1 MDLDRIKHIVVVM
14 MENRSF
20 DNMLGYL
27 SLPPYSRANVEG
39 LGKIPNWGDAYASVH
54 EGNKYKP
61 FVLTDPYHP
70 IDADPPHERGPIALQ
85 MGAQTDGTFAMDGFV
100 ANYATAKRATP
111 PKPGSNPPVMGY
123 FTGDQVPVTD
133 FFAREFLICDHW
145 FSALPAGTQPNRL
158 MAMSGTTRIDVN
170 TVPLP
175 EHYLVYDWLSDHGIK
190 WRVYHEELPF
200 YAMMLRWVPRLF
212 DSDCFR
218 PLEQLSED
226 MATEPPDDFPKVIF
240 VEPAYTDAPHLGLA
254 SDDHAPS
261 AVKGGQAFL
270 QEVYRDV
277 TSDPDK
283 WSGTV
288 MIVTYD
294 EHGGFFDHVSPPAL
308 RTDAPKGSSYPSF
321 ETLGIRVPAFIISP
335 FVKRGSVFNGRLDH
349 TSILKFIGETF
360 DKAGKYSPEVDPRP
374 VGSVAETL
382 NAPQGGRDAPAIG
395 SLEDYLAKEALP
407 AGFTPGSSPDS
418 ALQRAFQRALDE
430 VRATPGQPPAKI
442 GQLLAKFP
450 PRSK

>member
-123 FTGDQVPVTD
+123 FTGDQVPV
-133 FFAREFLICDHW
+133 
-145 FSALPAGTQPNRL
+145 
-158 MAMSGTTRIDVN
+158 
-170 TVPLP
+170 P

-190 WRVYHEELPF
+190 WRVYHEEVTF

-294 EHGGFFDHVSPPAL
+294 EHGGFFDHVSPPA
-308 RTDAPKGSSYPSF
+308 
-321 ETLGIRVPAFIISP
+321 
-335 FVKRGSVFNGRLDH
+335 
-349 TSILKFIGETF
+349 
-360 DKAGKYSPEVDPRP
+360 
-374 VGSVAETL
+374 
-382 NAPQGGRDAPAIG
+382 
-395 SLEDYLAKEALP
+395 
-407 AGFTPGSSPDS
+407 
-418 ALQRAFQRALDE
+418 
-430 VRATPGQPPAKI
+430 
-442 GQLLAKFP
+442 
-450 PRSK
+450 